1 MKWSFKHKSRKAFLT
16 AAICLALSQSVFA
29 MPTGGKVIDGDVA
42 GIVNGTVANGGTIN
56 VNSNALID
64 WKTFNIAKGETLNF
78 TFGQNYL
85 NVINHVI
92 GSDMSRLLGTLNA
105 KNGNVYLIN
114 PNGILVGGGARIDA
128 GSLILS
134 TLNATDDQ
142 LKSALKDGLTN
153 LDLTSN
159 AGSKG
164 ITIENGANIKV
175 GPFLGLL
182 GNKVQIADNVTI
194 SDAPYASDTNK
205 TNVVIAAANEARL
218 GQSDHNVADI
228 ASVTTGKDNTVEI
241 GAAKFNINNE
251 YTDTYILGN
260 DINMKGTALNIKSGN
275 PEKSTTSLDIIT
287 ADSYKLSDENSENV
301 ELGINRGNHLD
312 LSGVTASSDYMH
324 VIGGRTSIDNS
335 KLNLTATTDEFKQG
349 EPAPYMTIAALR
361 GDHVLLDDV
370 EGGVQHVSN
379 TQDEKNPAIADSLT
393 IKNSDLT
400 SNENISL
407 WGGSVEL
414 VNSNLKTATETNDK
428 DNNIDI
434 YAFESVDNDGAALTN
449 SSNTVKVTGGS
460 IESGADI
467 SMRGAKIA
475 LDGVDNIAG
484 TAEKSAVELLAGKKI
499 RTEDD
504 PDTIEINGTENNTID
519 IKNTSITSNDGTLAY
534 GGAVNIASSSLKDNN
549 SSIQIAAANYYLDDF
564 DTLYTDGKDSGKPRF
579 LASTNNSVTLDN
591 AQLTTSAKGPDGVN
605 SIGVMSGNVTVKNK
619 STLDS
624 GDIWLTAG
632 KSHEDKKTTE
642 VLSADSDMN
651 LTVSDSTLKAS
662 EDATLVG
669 AAVNLTNTSLTVGT
683 EGQGTT
689 GTNGIVRLAAGQD
702 VTLYDQDGRGF
713 GIESAN
719 NTGDVSLNNVTMNA
733 LGKVDAY
740 GKTIDIKDSNLT
752 GNSTIAFQARNAT
765 EDGINS
771 TAENTINLANTTV
784 NTNDAGLALIGGK
797 VNVTDKSNL
806 TVGDLELVAGTSYMD
821 DGNTIKGADA
831 TNLSISDSTMTVKHD
846 ATLIGSDINLTNATL
861 NVGTPNDTEYNANG
875 AVRIAASQDVKLS
888 EDDNKGSVISSV
900 NNTGSLTMNK
910 VNLSAQ
916 GDVMAYG
923 KTVKLQ
929 NSDLSTTNDKDLDI
943 NALNTYTRV
952 NGTSDTWAATKDNT
966 MDVSGTT
973 LTNKGIIELSSGK
986 LTMDKS
992 NLTATGEEGAILVDA
1007 RASYTDDDNGA
1018 YVNKAEDGMD
1028 VNIKDSDFSGDNGVL
1043 VVGNTVTIDGQS
1055 SAKSTNAKVFFA
1067 TGTESEMTDTSIKGD
1082 GAPVNVG
1089 KDVKYDAKNTEF
1101 APSMKTIET
1110 KPDQPSDPG
1119 IKPSDP
1125 GTQPSDPGTKPSD
1138 PGTKPSDP
1146 GTKPSDPGTKPSDPG
1161 TKPSDPGTKPS
1172 DPGTKP
1178 TEPDQPSKPDKPVV
1192 TPDPK
1197 PAVDVEKNI
1206 EQGKQDMTKALA
1218 DNQDNAS
1225 AAVKQQAEKLS
1236 DSKMTDEEKAAQV
1249 KGYAEAIENSQASAE
1264 EKQALVKDTVKSFEP
1279 TQQSSIEAQNK
1290 QDEAAQNNNAQTVIP
1305 DVTVKTVAPAEH
1317 EGAAATV
1324 TVDGTVVNE

>member
-1 MKWSFKHKSRKAFLT
+1 MKWSFNHKSRKAFLT

-29 MPTGGKVIDGDVA
+29 MPTVGKVVDGDVK
-42 GIVNGTVANGGTIN
+42 GIVNGTVASGGTIN

-64 WKTFNIAKGETLNF
+64 WETFNIAKGETLNF
-78 TFGQNYL
+78 KFGQDYL
-85 NVINHVI
+85 NVINHVT
-92 GSDMSRLLGTLNA
+92 GSDMSHLLGTLNA

-114 PNGILVGGGARIDA
+114 PNGILVSGGARIDA
-128 GSLILS
+128 GSLVLS

-142 LKSALKDGLTN
+142 LKSALQNGLTN

-159 AGSKG
+159 AGKG
-164 ITIENGANIKV
+164 ITIENGANIQV

-194 SDAPYASDTNK
+194 SDAPYARDTNK

-218 GQSDHNVADI
+218 GQSEHNVADI
-228 ASVTTGKDNTVEI
+228 VSVTTGKDNTVEI

-260 DINMKGTALNIKSGN
+260 DINMKGTALNIKSGH
-275 PEKSTTSLDIIT
+275 PEKSSTSLDIIT
-287 ADSYKLSDENSENV
+287 VDSYKLSDENPENV
-301 ELGINRGNHLD
+301 ELRINRGNHLD
-312 LSGVTASSDYMH
+312 LNSVTASADYMR

-349 EPAPYMTIAALR
+349 ESAPYMTIAALG

-379 TQDEKNPAIADSLT
+379 TQAEANPAVANSLT

-400 SNENISL
+400 SNENLSL
-407 WGGSVEL
+407 WGGFVEL
-414 VNSNLKTATETNDK
+414 VNTNLKTATETNDK

-434 YAFESVDNDGAALTN
+434 YAFESVDNDGGALTN

-475 LDGVDNIAG
+475 LDGVDTVAG
-484 TAEKSAVELLAGKKI
+484 TGEKSAVELLAGKTI
-499 RTEDD
+499 QTED

-519 IKNTSITSNDGTLAY
+519 IKNTNITLNDGTLAY

-549 SSIQIAAANYYLDDF
+549 SSIQIAAANYYLDD
-564 DTLYTDGKDSGKPRF
+564 DTLYTDGKDSGEPRF
-579 LASTNNSVTLDN
+579 LASTNNGVTLDN

-605 SIGVMSGNVTVKNK
+605 AIGVMSGNVTVKNK

-624 GDIWLTAG
+624 GDIWLTVG
-632 KSHEDKKTTE
+632 KSYEDKNTKE
-642 VLSADSDMN
+642 VLSAEQGMN
-651 LTVSDSTLKAS
+651 LTVSDSTIKAS
-662 EDATLVG
+662 EAATLVG
-669 AAVNLTNTSLTVGT
+669 ANVGLTNTSLTVGT
-683 EGQGTT
+683 EAQGTT

-713 GIESAN
+713 GIESVD

-733 LGKVDAY
+733 LGKV
-740 GKTIDIKDSNLT
+740 G
-752 GNSTIAFQARNAT
+752 
-765 EDGINS
+765 
-771 TAENTINLANTTV
+771 
-784 NTNDAGLALIGGK
+784 
-797 VNVTDKSNL
+797 
-806 TVGDLELVAGTSYMD
+806 
-821 DGNTIKGADA
+821 
-831 TNLSISDSTMTVKHD
+831 
-846 ATLIGSDINLTNATL
+846 
-861 NVGTPNDTEYNANG
+861 
-875 AVRIAASQDVKLS
+875 
-888 EDDNKGSVISSV
+888 
-900 NNTGSLTMNK
+900 
-910 VNLSAQ
+910 
-916 GDVMAYG
+916 AYG

-929 NSDLSTTNDKDLDI
+929 DSSLSTTNDQDLTI
-943 NALNTYTRV
+943 NALNTYKRV
-952 NGTSDTWAATKDNT
+952 DGTSDTWTATKDNT

-1018 YVNKAEDGMD
+1018 YVNKAADGMD
-1028 VNIKDSDFSGDNGVL
+1028 VSIKDSNFSGDNGVL

-1055 SAKSTNAKVFFA
+1055 SAKSANAKVFFA
-1067 TGTESEMTDTSIKGD
+1067 AGSQSEMTDTDIKGN

-1089 KDVKYDAKNTEF
+1089 KDVKYDEKNTTF
-1101 APSMKTIET
+1101 APGMKTIET
-1110 KPDQPSDPG
+1110 KP
-1119 IKPSDP
+1119 
-1125 GTQPSDPGTKPSD
+1125 TT
-1138 PGTKPSDP
+1138 
-1146 GTKPSDPGTKPSDPG
+1146 
-1161 TKPSDPGTKPS
+1161 
-1172 DPGTKP
+1172 P
-1178 TEPDQPSKPDKPVV
+1178 TEPTEPTEPTKPDKPIV

-1279 TQQSSIEAQNK
+1279 TQQSSLEAQNK

-1305 DVTVKTVAPAEH
+1305 DVTVKNVAPAEH

>member
-1 MKWSFKHKSRKAFLT
+1 MKWSFNHKSRKAFLT

-29 MPTGGKVIDGDVA
+29 MPTGGKVVDGNVE
-42 GIVNGTVANGGTIN
+42 GIVNGTVASGGTIN

-78 TFGQNYL
+78 TFGQDYL
-85 NVINHVI
+85 NVINHVT
-92 GSDMSRLLGTLNA
+92 GSEMSQLLGALNA

-142 LKSALKDGLTN
+142 LKIALKDGLTN

-194 SDAPYASDTNK
+194 SDAPYDSDTNK

-228 ASVTTGKDNTVEI
+228 DSVTTGKDNTVEI

-260 DINMKGTALNIKSGN
+260 DINMKGTALNIKSGH
-275 PEKSTTSLDIIT
+275 PEKSSTSLDIIT
-287 ADSYKLSDENSENV
+287 ADSYKLSDENPENI
-301 ELGINRGNHLD
+301 ELRINRGNHLD
-312 LSGVTASSDYMH
+312 LNSVTASADYMH
-324 VIGGRTSIDNS
+324 VIGGRTSIDDS
-335 KLNLTATTDEFKQG
+335 KLELTATTDEFKQG

-361 GDHVLLDDV
+361 GDHLILDDI
-370 EGGVQHVSN
+370 EGGVQNVLN
-379 TQDEKNPAIADSLT
+379 TQDEKNPAVANSLT

-400 SNENISL
+400 SNENLSL

-434 YAFESVDNDGAALTN
+434 YAFERVDNDGAALTN

-475 LDGVDNIAG
+475 LDGVDKIAG
-484 TAEKSAVELLAGKKI
+484 TAEKSAVELLAGKEI
-499 RTEDD
+499 RTED

-519 IKNTSITSNDGTLAY
+519 IKNTNITSNDGTLAY
-534 GGAVNIASSSLKDNN
+534 GGAINIASSSMKDNN
-549 SSIQIAAANYYLDDF
+549 YSIQIAAANYYLDDG
-564 DTLYTDGKDSGKPRF
+564 TLYTDGKDSGEPRF

-591 AQLTTSAKGPDGVN
+591 AQLTTSAKGHDGVN

-632 KSHEDKKTTE
+632 NSYEDKNTTE

-683 EGQGTT
+683 EGQDTT

-702 VTLYDQDGRGF
+702 VTLYDQEGRGF
-713 GIESAN
+713 GIES
-719 NTGDVSLNNVTMNA
+719 
-733 LGKVDAY
+733 VD
-740 GKTIDIKDSNLT
+740 KT
-752 GNSTIAFQARNAT
+752 GN
-765 EDGINS
+765 
-771 TAENTINLANTTV
+771 
-784 NTNDAGLALIGGK
+784 
-797 VNVTDKSNL
+797 
-806 TVGDLELVAGTSYMD
+806 
-821 DGNTIKGADA
+821 
-831 TNLSISDSTMTVKHD
+831 
-846 ATLIGSDINLTNATL
+846 
-861 NVGTPNDTEYNANG
+861 
-875 AVRIAASQDVKLS
+875 
-888 EDDNKGSVISSV
+888 
-900 NNTGSLTMNK
+900 LTMNK
-910 VNLSAQ
+910 VTLSAQ

-923 KTVKLQ
+923 NNVTVNASDIKTQ
-929 NSDLSTTNDKDLDI
+929 NSTGKENDLSL
-943 NALNTYTRV
+943 NALNHYERKY
-952 NGTSDTWAATKDNT
+952 GSDDTWEAAKSNTLTVTDSKLTNNDMVELVGGNVALDNAEITAGDASVAARSGYKSVEVNKDNDT
-966 MDVSGTT
+966 TVLRHDV
-973 LTNKGIIELSSGK
+973 
-986 LTMDKS
+986 
-992 NLTATGEEGAILVDA
+992 A
-1007 RASYTDDDNGA
+1007 
-1018 YVNKAEDGMD
+1018 DGMN
-1028 VNIKDSDFSGDNGVL
+1028 VSIKDSKITSESGLDITGHD
-1043 VVGNTVTIDGQS
+1043 VTIDGKTNL
-1055 SAKSTNAKVFFA
+1055 SAKDFLAVGTGSAVTTDFEKKTVAANGKAVKVSKDTTFESDHKVIVP
-1067 TGTESEMTDTSIKGD
+1067 GTEVID
-1082 GAPVNVG
+1082 N
-1089 KDVKYDAKNTEF
+1089 
-1101 APSMKTIET
+1101 
-1110 KPDQPSDPG
+1110 
-1119 IKPSDP
+1119 
-1125 GTQPSDPGTKPSD
+1125 TKPSD
-1138 PGTKPSDP
+1138 S
-1146 GTKPSDPGTKPSDPG
+1146 G

-1178 TEPDQPSKPDKPVV
+1178 TEPDQPTKPDKPVV

-1225 AAVKQQAEKLS
+1225 AAVKQQTEKLS
-1236 DSKMTDEEKAAQV
+1236 NSKMTDEEKAAQV

-1279 TQQSSIEAQNK
+1279 TQQSSLEAQNK

>member
-1 MKWSFKHKSRKAFLT
+1 MKWSFNHKSRKAFLT

-29 MPTGGKVIDGDVA
+29 MPTVGKVVDGDVK
-42 GIVNGTVANGGTIN
+42 GIVNGTVASGGTIN

-64 WKTFNIAKGETLNF
+64 WETFNIAKGETLNF
-78 TFGQNYL
+78 KFGQDYL
-85 NVINHVI
+85 NVINHVT
-92 GSDMSRLLGTLNA
+92 GSDMSHLLGTLNA

-114 PNGILVGGGARIDA
+114 PNGILVSGGARIDA
-128 GSLILS
+128 GSLVLS

-142 LKSALKDGLTN
+142 LKSALQNGLTN

-159 AGSKG
+159 AGKG
-164 ITIENGANIKV
+164 ITIENGANIQV

-194 SDAPYASDTNK
+194 SDAPYARDTNK

-218 GQSDHNVADI
+218 GQSEHNVADI
-228 ASVTTGKDNTVEI
+228 VSVTTGKDNTVEI

-260 DINMKGTALNIKSGN
+260 DINMKGTALNIKSGH
-275 PEKSTTSLDIIT
+275 PEKSSTSLDIIT
-287 ADSYKLSDENSENV
+287 VDSYKLSDENPENV
-301 ELGINRGNHLD
+301 ELRINRGNHLD
-312 LSGVTASSDYMH
+312 LNSVTASADYMR

-349 EPAPYMTIAALR
+349 ESAPYMTIAALG

-379 TQDEKNPAIADSLT
+379 TQAEANPAVANSLT

-400 SNENISL
+400 SNENLSL

-434 YAFESVDNDGAALTN
+434 YAFESVDNDGGALTN

-475 LDGVDNIAG
+475 LDDVDKVAG
-484 TAEKSAVELLAGKKI
+484 TGKKSAVELLAGKTI
-499 RTEDD
+499 QTED

-519 IKNTSITSNDGTLAY
+519 ISNTNITSNDGTLAY
-534 GGAVNIASSSLKDNN
+534 GGAINIASSSMKDNN
-549 SSIQIAAANYYLDDF
+549 YSIQIAAANYYLDDG
-564 DTLYTDGKDSGKPRF
+564 TLYTDGKDSGEPRF

-591 AQLTTSAKGPDGVN
+591 AQLTTSAKGYDGVN

-632 KSHEDKKTTE
+632 KSYEDKNTTE

-683 EGQGTT
+683 EGQDTT

-713 GIESAN
+713 GIES
-719 NTGDVSLNNVTMNA
+719 
-733 LGKVDAY
+733 VD
-740 GKTIDIKDSNLT
+740 KT
-752 GNSTIAFQARNAT
+752 GN
-765 EDGINS
+765 
-771 TAENTINLANTTV
+771 
-784 NTNDAGLALIGGK
+784 
-797 VNVTDKSNL
+797 
-806 TVGDLELVAGTSYMD
+806 
-821 DGNTIKGADA
+821 
-831 TNLSISDSTMTVKHD
+831 
-846 ATLIGSDINLTNATL
+846 
-861 NVGTPNDTEYNANG
+861 
-875 AVRIAASQDVKLS
+875 
-888 EDDNKGSVISSV
+888 
-900 NNTGSLTMNK
+900 LTMNK
-910 VNLSAQ
+910 VTLSAQ

-929 NSDLSTTNDKDLDI
+929 DSNLSTTNDQDLTI
-943 NALNTYTRV
+943 NALNTYKRV
-952 NGTSDTWAATKDNT
+952 DGTSDTWTATKDNT
-966 MDVSGTT
+966 MDVTGTT

-992 NLTATGEEGAILVDA
+992 NLTATGKEGAILVDA

-1018 YVNKAEDGMD
+1018 YVNKAVNGMD
-1028 VNIKDSDFSGDNGVL
+1028 VSIKDSNFSGDNGVL

-1055 SAKSTNAKVFFA
+1055 AAKSTNAKVFFA
-1067 TGTESEMTDTSIKGD
+1067 TGTESEMTDTSIKGN

-1119 IKPSDP
+1119 TKLSDP
-1125 GTQPSDPGTKPSD
+1125 GTQ
-1138 PGTKPSDP
+1138 
-1146 GTKPSDPGTKPSDPG
+1146 
-1161 TKPSDPGTKPS
+1161 PSDPGTKPS

-1178 TEPDQPSKPDKPVV
+1178 TEPDQPSKPDKPIV
-1192 TPDPK
+1192 TPDLK

-1236 DSKMTDEEKAAQV
+1236 SSKMTDEEKAAQV